1 MSTLEGIMLDNVPLA
16 LFPVEREKD
25 SVLKH
30 PWTLPAI
37 VSLAFLGV
45 LFLALCVGIIMFKYG
60 RRKNSAE
67 TRPSVAKEAGV
78 KTGENQYYGCQN
90 GDYEYEMVNRD
101 NDYYAR

>member
-1 MSTLEGIMLDNVPLA
+1 MSRSPCFQWSLKRIMDWNILG
-16 LFPVEREKD
+16 RC
-25 SVLKH
+25 
-30 PWTLPAI
+30 PAI
-37 VSLAFLGV
+37 VSSAFVGV

-67 TRPSVAKEAGV
+67 TMPSAGV